1 MTDHPSVGAEHHLP
15 MTATA
20 SRCLNCGTLLT
31 DAFCPHCGQKAS
43 VGRLTVKT
51 AIIDNAWSALRM
63 DKTVLPTAFRLLTKP
78 WVVIRDYI
86 HGRRIVYTQPM
97 RFIVIMCFISILVQ
111 VFVPDASSSPTA
123 NAANQNIG
131 LSAWQHLLTGI
142 QSFIRDSEIISDL
155 IDSIIFVPIVYLIY
169 LPWGG
174 RRFNFAEYSTAFLYL
189 CGANLAMDLVTMPI
203 DMISEELNVLI
214 YIVWWIYLFN
224 GLVKHS
230 FHIDKRAVRIF
241 ITLINIL
248 IILSMEVFNQV
259 VLLGEQI
266 DLKSF
271 SI

>member
-1 MTDHPSVGAEHHLP
+1 MVTDHPSVGAEHHLP

-20 SRCLNCGTLLT
+20 SRCLNCGTVLT

-43 VGRLTVKT
+43 VDRLSVKT
-51 AIIDNAWSALRM
+51 AIIDNVWSALRM

-97 RFIVIMCFISILVQ
+97 KFIVIICFINILVQ
-111 VFVPDASSSPTA
+111 VFLPDTSLSQDTNA
-123 NAANQNIG
+123 NHDAD
-131 LSAWQHLLTGI
+131 LSAWRHLLTGI

-203 DMISEELNVLI
+203 DIISDDLSTVI
-214 YIVWWIYLFN
+214 SIVWWIYLFI

-230 FHIDKRAVRIF
+230 FNFGNQTVRIF
-241 ITLINIL
+241 VTLINVL
-248 IILSMEVFNQV
+248 IILSVEFFNQV

-266 DLKSF
+266 D
-271 SI
+271 I